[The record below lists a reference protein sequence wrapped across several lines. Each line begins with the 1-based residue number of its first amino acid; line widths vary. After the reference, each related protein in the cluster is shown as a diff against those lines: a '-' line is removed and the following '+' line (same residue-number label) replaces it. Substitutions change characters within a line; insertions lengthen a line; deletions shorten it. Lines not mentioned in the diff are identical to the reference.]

1 MSVTNRT
8 YVYIDGFNLYYGCLK
23 HSQYKW
29 LNLAILCD
37 KLLPKADVQKIF
49 YFTAIVKPR
58 PDNPQ
63 VHIRQSI
70 YLRAL
75 STEPR
80 IHIVR
85 GQFLSHEKNMRL
97 AKPYK
102 NRKYARVIV
111 TEEKG
116 SDVNIATWLMF
127 DASRGHFDT
136 AVVVSN
142 DSDLVSPIKF
152 VTKLYCKKIGLI
164 FPSQKPSNQLRE
176 HATFIKQ
183 LRTGV
188 LGVCQFPSQMKDSKG
203 QFHKPSDW

>member
-1 MSVTNRT
+1 MAN
-8 YVYIDGFNLYYGCLK
+8 
-23 HSQYKW
+23 
-29 LNLAILCD
+29 LCD
-37 KLLPKADVQKIF
+37 KMLPKDDVQKIY
-49 YFTAIVKPR
+49 YFTANVKPR

-63 VHIRQSI
+63 VHIRQLT

-80 IHIVR
+80 IHIVK
-85 GQFLSHEKNMRL
+85 GQFLSHEKYMRL

-102 NRKYARVIV
+102 NRKYAQVIV

-136 AVVVSN
+136 AVVISN

-152 VTKLYCKKIGLI
+152 VTKVYGKMIGLI
-164 FPSQKPSNQLRE
+164 FPSQIPSNQLRK

-183 LRTGV
+183 IRTGV